1 MVDCAILLRLLW
13 KNNKEI
19 MEHLSSLGYEMSINN
34 VLFKWLLSLFIQNT
48 SEKIWQCIWDHL
60 LLEGHIVLFK
70 AAVGFLKIM
79 SKEITNIYS
88 LEAIMK
94 LFDEQFEQMN
104 AIKKMKYYLI
114 VKRFDFDMDMIDNN
128 RSLFFPKVSNSIK
141 KIPLIRSKGKK
152 NEEEC
157 NVEFPY
163 CLNNR
168 NEFFSIK
175 DYFIYKQLKEPLIIN
190 NYFFNDQKGHLTFNK
205 SKHQRR
211 NSSILPSH
219 AMNIEVV
226 NEEDCI
232 DVYYNLMIE
241 RQKHICNRT
250 NSVKKEKVNFNRKSK
265 SCDRLKY
272 NKIIDIDKEEKKKEG
287 SPEVK
292 ENDKQRFEYY
302 KYEYSMNL

>member
-1 MVDCAILLRLLW
+1 
-13 KNNKEI
+13 
-19 MEHLSSLGYEMSINN
+19 MEHLSALGYEMSINN

-141 KIPLIRSKGKK
+141 KIPLIRAKAKK
-152 NEEEC
+152 NEEKC

-175 DYFIYKQLKEPLIIN
+175 DYFIYKQLKDPIIIN
-190 NYFFNDQKGHLTFNK
+190 NYFFNDQRGHITISTLK
-205 SKHQRR
+205 HHQRCG
-211 NSSILPSH
+211 STLLPNH
-219 AMNIEVV
+219 IMNIEVI

-232 DVYYNLMIE
+232 DLYHYLMIE
-241 RQKHICNRT
+241 RQKHICNGT
-250 NSVKKEKVNFNRKSK
+250 NTIDNKVNERYIRKSK
-265 SCDRLKY
+265 SYTKI
-272 NKIIDIDKEEKKKEG
+272 NVKKIIDIDKEEKKEEQ

-292 ENDKQRFEYY
+292 ENDKQTFEYY

>member
-1 MVDCAILLRLLW
+1 
-13 KNNKEI
+13 

-48 SEKIWQCIWDHL
+48 SEKVWQCIWDHL

-141 KIPLIRSKGKK
+141 KIPLIRAKAKK

-157 NVEFPY
+157 NAEFPY

-175 DYFIYKQLKEPLIIN
+175 DYFIYKTLKEPLIIN
-190 NYFFNDQKGHLTFNK
+190 NYFFNEQKGHITIK
-205 SKHQRR
+205 KKHHQRH
-211 NSSILPSH
+211 SSTILPSH
-219 AMNIEVV
+219 AMNIEVI

-232 DVYYNLMIE
+232 DVYYHLMIE
-241 RQKHICNRT
+241 RQKHICNRR
-250 NSVKKEKVNFNRKSK
+250 NNIKEGKVKEKYIRKSK
-265 SCDRLKY
+265 SSVGLKL
-272 NKIIDIDKEEKKKEG
+272 NKIIDIDREEKKEEG
-287 SPEVK
+287 TPEVK
-292 ENDKQRFEYY
+292 ENETFEYY